1 MAQVDRWTLKILSL
15 PLFDHAFAQAI
26 AKTPLANL
34 AFVSAMGVSSA
45 AEFSAKVAEWAG
57 SFDPAVVQVL
67 LKDSGQLENFGR
79 SQLEQR
85 RCSLNQL
92 RSSLVLV
99 CVKTSP

>member
-15 PLFDHAFAQAI
+15 PLFDEAFAQAI

-57 SFDPAVVQVL
+57 QFEAAVAQA
-67 LKDSGQLENFGR
+67 GEIPC
-79 SQLEQR
+79 E
-85 RCSLNQL
+85 CSA
-92 RSSLVLV
+92 
-99 CVKTSP
+99 TA